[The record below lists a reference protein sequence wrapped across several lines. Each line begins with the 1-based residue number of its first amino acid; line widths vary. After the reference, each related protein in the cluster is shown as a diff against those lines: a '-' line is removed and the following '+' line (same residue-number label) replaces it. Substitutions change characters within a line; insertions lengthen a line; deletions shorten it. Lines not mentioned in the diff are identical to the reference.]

1 MYIVLWKSVFE
12 APVNVYWQVPPKVL
26 KGPLVTLDGEDNMQ
40 VSLANQ
46 TGFVAAYKHGVHVK
60 DWFSASFDKLR
71 SRAVTLAGEALS
83 NWGHGNVGLV
93 ADRKLQDDAS
103 ANSDHTD
110 SNQFAG
116 YSHGTLISRFKR
128 WCTLVRRVTLGR

>member
-1 MYIVLWKSVFE
+1 M
-12 APVNVYWQVPPKVL
+12 
-26 KGPLVTLDGEDNMQ
+26 
-40 VSLANQ
+40 
-46 TGFVAAYKHGVHVK
+46 
-60 DWFSASFDKLR
+60 
-71 SRAVTLAGEALS
+71 TLAGEALS

-116 YSHGTLISRFKR
+116 YSRGTLISRFKR
-128 WCTLVRRVTLGR
+128 WCTLIRRVTLGRSSTMGAIVLLSGMMLIGTSHHLLEPHIESASWCVERNHVYTLRSWISDLIR